1 MNKTMLAEVVH
12 EKLGGTKK
20 AADDVVDLVF
30 DTITKTLKDGQE
42 VSITGFGTFS
52 VKQRAA
58 RKARNPRT
66 GAMVDV
72 PAMKAPKFKA
82 GKGLKE
88 AVR

>member
-1 MNKTMLAEVVH
+1 MNKPMLAEVVH

-30 DTITKTLKDGQE
+30 DTIVNALKNGQE
-42 VSITGFGTFS
+42 VAIAGFGAFS

-66 GAMVDV
+66 GEMVDV

-82 GKGLKE
+82 GKNLKE
-88 AVR
+88 SVR